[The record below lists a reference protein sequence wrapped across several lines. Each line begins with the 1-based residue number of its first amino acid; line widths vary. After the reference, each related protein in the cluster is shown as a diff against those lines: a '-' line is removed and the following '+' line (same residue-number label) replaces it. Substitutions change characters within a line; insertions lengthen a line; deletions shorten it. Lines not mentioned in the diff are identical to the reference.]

1 MICYNKKKTE
11 RKMAMFTFVQ
21 TKSPDTPVS
30 SEMLSRLEQEYGFQI
45 PQMLR
50 EYYLAYNGSDIEE
63 CQFKVRTKLFSLEC
77 CVTQILTVGYGQYD
91 FAYYLTSGRRTR
103 KLPDTLIPFALDEA
117 DDAYCWDQTSGR
129 IFYVQAD
136 EEAPI
141 LLCEDMETF
150 FGLMETGGEVTM
162 PAVNPVKEWP
172 EWVSPRKKEEAERV
186 LTFRKKPMIVTL
198 LICLGLVLVSVMMM
212 PFTDDLSVLVA
223 VAIGIY
229 TIMFLII
236 WTSHWSKSSAAVKKY
251 GRENLLLELTDPETV
266 YLKNS
271 KAYLTKNYIIC
282 NHLRVNVAKYSDIAW
297 VYHIG
302 FGSAINYMVNGHPI
316 KAHLKDGT
324 AVVCAHPSTD
334 WEIKQI
340 YDWLLLK
347 NREILL
353 GYTRKNK
360 EAYRKSCPK
369 YRRQKLLE
377 GLIVGLVIL
386 LAILVMQLR

>member
-1 MICYNKKKTE
+1 
-11 RKMAMFTFVQ
+11 MFTFVQ

-117 DDAYCWDQTSGR
+117 DDEYCWDQTSGR

-162 PAVNPVKEWP
+162 PAVNPVQEWP
-172 EWVSPRKKEEAERV
+172 KWVSPLKMENAERV
-186 LTFRKKPMIVTL
+186 LTFRKKPTIVTL
-198 LICLGLVLVSVMMM
+198 LICLGPALVFAIMM
-212 PFTDDLSVLVA
+212 PFTDGLSVIGVVA
-223 VAIGIY
+223 MVIY
-229 TIMFLII
+229 AIMFLII
-236 WTSHWSKSSAAVKKY
+236 WASLWSKFSAAVKKY

-266 YLKNS
+266 YLKDS

-282 NHLRVNVAKYSDIAW
+282 NHLRVDVAKYSDIAW
-297 VYHIG
+297 VYSTRMHG
-302 FGSAINYMVNGHPI
+302 VGSSINYMVNGYPI

-324 AVVCAHPSTD
+324 TVVCAHPHTD
-334 WEIKQI
+334 WEIRQI

-353 GYTRKNK
+353 GHTRKNEK
-360 EAYRKSCPK
+360 AYRKSCPK